1 MKKTFKLVFIS
12 LLISQALIISLIE
25 RSIPPPFMTP
35 GAKLGLANVIT
46 CIALYTL
53 TKRETITVIILRVIL
68 ASFFGGTLYSMIY
81 SVMGASFSFIAMS
94 MVKEIGKD
102 KVSIIGVSVMGG
114 VFHNVGQLT
123 VACYVVENIWVMLY
137 LPMLTLTGIATG
149 IFIGMV
155 SNYLL
160 KHLNK
165 LNVMDKIYN

>member
-1 MKKTFKLVFIS
+1 
-12 LLISQALIISLIE
+12 
-25 RSIPPPFMTP
+25 
-35 GAKLGLANVIT
+35 
-46 CIALYTL
+46 
-53 TKRETITVIILRVIL
+53 
-68 ASFFGGTLYSMIY
+68 
-81 SVMGASFSFIAMS
+81 
-94 MVKEIGKD
+94 
-102 KVSIIGVSVMGG
+102 MGG

-149 IFIGMV
+149 IFIGIV